1 MPKVKKNR
9 RRLYDQRKNM
19 HRCKSY
25 SLDPVDANEGNP
37 VDVNE
42 GDMVHVSEGD
52 PVDVSESNLVHVNEG
67 DPVDV
72 SEGGPVDVYEGD
84 TVDVNECDITGDS
97 NVSEHVDVSTM
108 TDELNHCA
116 LFLLQLLPKRI

>member
-9 RRLYDQRKNM
+9 HRLYNQRKNM

-25 SLDPVDANEGNP
+25 SQDPVDANEGNP

-42 GDMVHVSEGD
+42 GDMVYVSEG
-52 PVDVSESNLVHVNEG
+52 NLVHVNEG
-67 DPVDV
+67 DTVDV
-72 SEGGPVDVYEGD
+72 SEGDM
-84 TVDVNECDITGDS
+84 TGDS

-108 TDELNHCA
+108 TDEFNHCA

>member
-1 MPKVKKNR
+1 MY
-9 RRLYDQRKNM
+9 LG
-19 HRCKSY
+19 
-25 SLDPVDANEGNP
+25 EGNP

-42 GDMVHVSEGD
+42 GDMVYVSEG
-52 PVDVSESNLVHVNEG
+52 NLVHVNEG

-72 SEGGPVDVYEGD
+72 SER
-84 TVDVNECDITGDS
+84 DITGDS

-116 LFLLQLLPKRI
+116 LFLLQSLPKRI

>member
-1 MPKVKKNR
+1 MPKRKNR
-9 RRLYDQRKNM
+9 RGLYDQRKNM

-37 VDVNE
+37 VEVNEGDMVSEGDPVHEGNPVDVDE

-52 PVDVSESNLVHVNEG
+52 PVDVSEGNLVHV
-67 DPVDV
+67 
-72 SEGGPVDVYEGD
+72 
-84 TVDVNECDITGDS
+84 I
-97 NVSEHVDVSTM
+97 STM

-116 LFLLQLLPKRI
+116 LFLLQLLPKQI

>member
-42 GDMVHVSEGD
+42 GDM
-52 PVDVSESNLVHVNEG
+52 VHVNEG

>member
-1 MPKVKKNR
+1 M
-9 RRLYDQRKNM
+9 
-19 HRCKSY
+19 
-25 SLDPVDANEGNP
+25 
-37 VDVNE
+37 
-42 GDMVHVSEGD
+42 
-52 PVDVSESNLVHVNEG
+52 NEG

-108 TDELNHCA
+108 TDELNLCA
-116 LFLLQLLPKRI
+116 CKLFLLQVIAL